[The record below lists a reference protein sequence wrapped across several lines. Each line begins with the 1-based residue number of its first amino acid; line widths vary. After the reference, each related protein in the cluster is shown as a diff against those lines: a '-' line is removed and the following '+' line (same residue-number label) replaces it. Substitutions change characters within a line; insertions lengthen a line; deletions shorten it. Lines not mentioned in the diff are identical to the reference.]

1 MNIRVITSFND
12 KYYNLIGR
20 DSVESWLTHW
30 PEELNL
36 TCFVEDFSIPE
47 HDRIVQIPFTDFDQ
61 DYHKIQGSKIGGQA
75 RKFAKK
81 AWCFIHA
88 METIDADRIIWLDAD
103 VLTTNHLPLPLL
115 KSILPENVL
124 STHMGVTYDT
134 KKDGTPGRWFVPETG
149 FFAINKNHPKFLDFL
164 KGYKQRY
171 VNLDS
176 SNLRRFYDNDV
187 YGYVF
192 EELGVEGNDLCKD
205 FVKKYKTPLS
215 RTILGNYLQH
225 YKAKHSKATYATE

>member
-1 MNIRVITSFND
+1 MNIRVITSFNE

-20 DSVESWLTHW
+20 DSVESWLKYW
-30 PEELNL
+30 PENLSL
-36 TCFVEDFSIPE
+36 TCFVEEVSIPD
-47 HDRIVQIPFTDFDQ
+47 HSRLVQIPFTEFDQ

-103 VLTTNHLPLPLL
+103 VLTHKHMPLDFL
-115 KSILPENVL
+115 KSLLPDNVL
-124 STHMGVTYDT
+124 STHMGVTYTDS
-134 KKDGTPGRWFVPETG
+134 KDGRQGRWFVPETG
-149 FFAINKNHPKFLDFL
+149 FFAINKNHEKFHDF
-164 KGYKQRY
+164 KTEYRRRY
-171 VNLDS
+171 VELDD

-192 EELGVEGNDLCKD
+192 EQLEVEGLDLCDK
-205 FVKKYKTPLS
+205 FTKPYKTPM
-215 RTILGNYLQH
+215 RHTVLGDFIFH
-225 YKAKHSKATYATE
+225 HKAKHSKAAYATD